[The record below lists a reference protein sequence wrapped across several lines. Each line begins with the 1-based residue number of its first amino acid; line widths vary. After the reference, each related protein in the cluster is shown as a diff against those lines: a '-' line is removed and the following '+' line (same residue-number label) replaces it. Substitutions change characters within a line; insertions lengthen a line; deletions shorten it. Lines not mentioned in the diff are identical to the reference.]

1 MNSPNQSILIV
12 DHEPVIAN
20 VVKTILEVDGYKV
33 TVVESSEQAL
43 NRGAVLKPHL
53 LIIDPIMPGIS
64 GVEVATRL
72 AREAKCKVLFHT
84 SLADDGDFKE
94 MVRGLLRQG
103 FDAGVILK
111 PFEKSDLLEYVH
123 KKIGLPPENDQDDP
137 EEGQAGTAAVAQRE
151 RNGPS
156 VPKEGIGPYD
166 GLLEIATLNLYQTNA
181 FRITGLDVDSSL
193 RDVSKEAEKLE
204 MMIKLGRIQGSGG
217 IFSLSGVPT
226 VESVKKALQ
235 SLKDPESR
243 LVQEFFWFWPCTGSS
258 KDDPALHALR
268 AKNYKTAVEYWTNTK
283 GPGNG
288 VAIHNLAVFYHLG
301 ALDAAVRRSKTLEG
315 TPTEEIFL
323 WSSAY
328 RYWRALLDRSDFW
341 DAVIGRIRTINDPRL
356 TVETSKRIWL
366 TLPNAVVG
374 INAQQAV
381 MAAERGDVEEA
392 ARHRKLMH
400 TSAFG
405 ETPAIQETRRALSHA
420 QGELE
425 RLCENTEKNGRANP
439 QSANIIA
446 RKLLDDK
453 GRLLRA
459 FNCLLGV
466 GDPMCDAAH
475 DRVAEAARVCI
486 VAYVNAADD
495 WVSARAVSEEC
506 LALAE
511 GKALRLRL
519 EEDLEIIRR
528 NLIGKKQSQAE
539 EEIERY
545 CDNATREAKANPSR
559 ANLAARK
566 LLDEK
571 ATLSNAFST
580 LLSIGQAAYDTGHDS
595 LVVAARSCMIDYVNA
610 TEDWASG
617 RSFTEE
623 CLALAKGEALRSK
636 LIEDLEVIRRNLLGQ
651 QSQVPRQSKSA
662 SASAATQRARTSSPV
677 RPVKWWNKDKLVPIS
692 IVGLVILF
700 AAIKG
705 CDDSTSP
712 VHSVPSPSA
721 AQPTIPESQ
730 SQSAPSYTN
739 YSSQPSSNPFSGST
753 TNRSQLKAEIE
764 SESKTLDSLESELKI
779 DRAQVD
785 EYNSM
790 LNVDKSA
797 LERMK
802 RDNDAGIE
810 VDENLYETTRHRY
823 NANVNNYNQALADYK
838 TKMAQYNQLLAAT
851 NGKIDRYNSLGG
863 TR

>member
-1 MNSPNQSILIV
+1 MNSPCPTILIA
-12 DHEPVIAN
+12 DHEPVMSN
-20 VVKTILEVDGYKV
+20 FVKTVLEVDGYNV
-33 TVVESSEQAL
+33 TVVDSSEQAL
-43 NRGAVLKPHL
+43 RRGAVVKPYL
-53 LIIDPIMPGIS
+53 LIIDPIMPGVS

-72 AREAKCKVLFHT
+72 SRETNCKVLFLT
-84 SLADDGDFKE
+84 ALADDGDFKE

-103 FDAGVILK
+103 CDAGILSK
-111 PFEKSDLLEYVH
+111 PFERPQLLEYVH
-123 KKIGLPPENDQDDP
+123 NKIGLPPKTNSDDLGERQTVTEGVARQQGNDL
-137 EEGQAGTAAVAQRE
+137 AI
-151 RNGPS
+151 
-156 VPKEGIGPYD
+156 PKEEIGLYD

-181 FRITGLDVDSSL
+181 FRITGLNVDSSL
-193 RDVSKEAEKLE
+193 REVSKEAEKLE
-204 MMIKLGRIQGSGG
+204 MMITLGRTQASGG
-217 IFSLSGVPT
+217 IFPLSELPT

-243 LVQEFFWFWPCTGSS
+243 LVQELFWFWPCTESS
-258 KDDPALHALR
+258 KDDPALQALR
-268 AKNYKTAVEYWTNTK
+268 VKNYKTAVDHWTNTK

-301 ALDAAVRRSKTLEG
+301 ALDAAVRRSKTREAI
-315 TPTEEIFL
+315 PTEEIFL

-328 RYWRALLDRSDFW
+328 RYWRALLDRADFW
-341 DAVIGRIRTINDPRL
+341 DAVIERIRTINDPRL
-356 TVETSKRIWL
+356 TVETSKRISS

-381 MAAERGDVEEA
+381 VAAERGDVEEA
-392 ARHRKLMH
+392 AKHRKLMH

-405 ETPAIQETRRALSHA
+405 ETPAIQETRRALSRA

-439 QSANIIA
+439 QSANIVA

-453 GRLLRA
+453 VRLLRS

-486 VAYVNAADD
+486 VAYVNAAED
-495 WVSARAVSEEC
+495 WESARSVSEEC

-519 EEDLEIIRR
+519 EEDLETIRR
-528 NLIGKKQSQAE
+528 NLIGKKQSQAR
-539 EEIERY
+539 EEIERF
-545 CDNATREAKANPSR
+545 CDDAMREAKANPSR
-559 ANLAARK
+559 ANLVARK

-571 ATLSNAFST
+571 AALLNAFST
-580 LLSIGQAAYDTGHDS
+580 LLSIGQPAYDTGHDS
-595 LVVAARSCMIDYVNA
+595 LVVTARSCIIDYVNA
-610 TEDWASG
+610 TEDWESG

-636 LIEDLEVIRRNLLGQ
+636 LKEDLEVIRRNLLGQ
-651 QSQVPRQSKSA
+651 QSPVPRQSRS
-662 SASAATQRARTSSPV
+662 SSGSTATQRPGTASPIP
-677 RPVKWWNKDKLVPIS
+677 PVKWWSKDKLVPLS
-692 IVGLVILF
+692 LVGLVILF

-712 VHSVPSPSA
+712 VRSVSSPSA
-721 AQPTIPESQ
+721 AQPTTPETPSQ
-730 SQSAPSYTN
+730 SLPSYTN
-739 YSSQPSSNPFSGST
+739 DSSQTSTNPFSGST
-753 TNRSQLKAEIE
+753 TNRSELKAEIE
-764 SESKTLDSLESELKI
+764 LESKTLDALESELKI
-779 DRAQVD
+779 DRVQVD
-785 EYNSM
+785 EYDSI
-790 LNVDKSA
+790 LNVDKSS

-810 VDENLYETTRHRY
+810 VDENIYETTRQTY
-823 NANVNNYNQALADYK
+823 NVQVNKYNQALADYK
-838 TKMAQYNQLLAAT
+838 TKLVQYNQLLAAT
-851 NGKIDRYNSLGG
+851 NVKIDRYNSLGG